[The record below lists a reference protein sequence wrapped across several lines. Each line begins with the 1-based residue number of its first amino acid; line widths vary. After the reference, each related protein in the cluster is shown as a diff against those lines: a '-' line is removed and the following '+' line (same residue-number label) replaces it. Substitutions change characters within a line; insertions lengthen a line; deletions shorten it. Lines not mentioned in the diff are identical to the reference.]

1 MRALTHSFLATVTL
15 SVAALNAVAQSPSM
29 AQQQPQQQQQQQ
41 QQQNAPYFQVNI
53 PEGWVTR
60 LTRPDG
66 ERVTFHNQTAA
77 FTVMPRDGKNASS
90 ELQALVQQMRGS
102 WRNTQM
108 GGAGQFDIAAQPSKY
123 KVIYQDFNGQDPQG
137 VQSQARVSMIQ
148 AGPRLVALVAT
159 SSQDSLRANGPALE
173 QLHNSLR
180 FNPQW
185 LVSADGYAPAPAPS
199 PTSGFDPMPNQPAM
213 RSPSNAAF
221 NPGGGFQVVPSQ
233 AGSGMALVKRGSGE
247 RSARQLTQNAVQA
260 LGASMDR
267 PPKLLGGMVS
277 KEDDEAMLSF
287 VGHQGGQIMQ
297 GYVVA
302 KLSQN
307 NYTVAVAMD
316 DPKRL
321 TRSGSALL
329 AAVDPAMANGG
340 RSGAGGGGN
349 NIGPSPYKNITW
361 KRVPFG
367 SGTLEMPSD
376 WNVVGQ
382 SQGAVDIV
390 GPRGEVLGL
399 GSASQVITP
408 EAARL
413 LPLPPQMY
421 VAPATTDPITAFR
434 SVQPQMERMALNM
447 GRPVVR
453 MGRVHE
459 SDRIQFPGFNAALIA
474 SDGIGSVGNKPYR
487 KLSLVAAGPVLATGT
502 WVYYTSEVYAPTE
515 LYPHALPVM
524 LKIWNSWTV
533 DKKVLMER
541 LVAASNSMR
550 ETQDILK
557 GIHADGAAS
566 RDRINAGWGQQI
578 RGTVTVAD
586 NNTGK
591 RSEEWL
597 YQPGPASNGVGTE
610 HNRHMDTVVRDA
622 NAAAGYE
629 RWQTVKP

>member
-1 MRALTHSFLATVTL
+1 MRNLTHSLLATVSL

-29 AQQQPQQQQQQQ
+29 QQQQQQPQQQQ

-60 LTRPDG
+60 PKG

-159 SSQDSLRANGPALE
+159 SSQGSLQANSPALE
-173 QLHNSLR
+173 QLHNSIR

-185 LVSADGYAPAPAPS
+185 VIAGGGMPTPARAPMPAPAP
-199 PTSGFDPMPNQPAM
+199 GFGPPQGN
-213 RSPSNAAF
+213 PSAF
-221 NPGGGFQVVPSQ
+221 NPGGGFQVVPNQ
-233 AGSGMALVKRGSGE
+233 AGSGIALVKRGSGE
-247 RSARQLTQNAVQA
+247 RSARRLTQTAVQA
-260 LGASMDR
+260 LSASMDK
-267 PPKLLGGMVS
+267 PPKLLSGMVS

-287 VGHQGGQIMQ
+287 VGHQGGQLVQ

-302 KLSQN
+302 KLSPP

-316 DPKRL
+316 DPQRL
-321 TRSGSALL
+321 SRSGAALL
-329 AAVDPAMANGG
+329 AAVDPAMAGG
-340 RSGAGGGGN
+340 ERAGGGAGGGAGGSN
-349 NIGPSPYKNITW
+349 SGANIGPSPYKNVTW

-367 SGTLEMPSD
+367 SGSLEMPSD

-382 SQGAVDIV
+382 HQGAVDIV
-390 GPRGEVLGL
+390 GPRGEVVSL
-399 GSASQVITP
+399 GSATQVITP
-408 EAARL
+408 ESARM
-413 LPLPPQMY
+413 LPLPPQMHM
-421 VAPATTDPITAFR
+421 APATNDPITAFR
-434 SVQPQMERMALNM
+434 SVQPQMERVALKL
-447 GRPVVR
+447 GSPVVR

-474 SDGIGSVGNKPYR
+474 SDGVGSMGNKPYL
-487 KLSLVAAGPVLATGT
+487 KLALVGAGPVMATGT
-502 WVYYTSEVYAPTE
+502 WLYYTSEVYAPTE

-524 LKIWNSWTV
+524 LRIWNSWTV

-557 GIHADGAAS
+557 GINADGAAS
-566 RDRINAGWGQQI
+566 RDRISAGWGQQI

-586 NNTGK
+586 NDTGK

>member
-1 MRALTHSFLATVTL
+1 MRNLTYSLLATVSL

-29 AQQQPQQQQQQQ
+29 QQQQQQPQQQQ

-60 LTRPDG
+60 PKG

-108 GGAGQFDIAAQPSKY
+108 GGTGQFDIAAQPSKY

-159 SSQDSLRANGPALE
+159 SSQDSLQANSPALE
-173 QLHNSLR
+173 QLHNSIR

-185 LVSADGYAPAPAPS
+185 LVSAGGSAPAPS
-199 PTSGFDPMPNQPAM
+199 PSPSPTPSFDPMPNQPTM

-247 RSARQLTQNAVQA
+247 RSARQLTQNAVQS

-287 VGHQGGQIMQ
+287 VGHQGGQITQ

-321 TRSGSALL
+321 TRSGAALL

-340 RSGAGGGGN
+340 RSGAGSGGN
-349 NIGPSPYKNITW
+349 SIGPSPYKNANW
-361 KRVPFG
+361 VRVPFG
-367 SGTLEMPSD
+367 SGQLEMPSD
-376 WNVVGQ
+376 WKIVGQ
-382 SQGAVDIV
+382 GQGAVDIV
-390 GPRGEVLGL
+390 GPRGEAVSLGM
-399 GSASQVITP
+399 ASQVLTP
-408 EAARL
+408 EAARMSA
-413 LPLPPQMY
+413 LPPQMFI
-421 VAPATTDPITAFR
+421 APATTDPMTAFR
-434 SVQPQMERMALNM
+434 NVQPQIERMGVKLGGA
-447 GRPVVR
+447 VVR

-474 SDGIGSVGNKPYR
+474 SDGIGSVGNRPYR

-586 NNTGK
+586 NDSGK

-597 YQPGPASNGVGTE
+597 YQPGPASNGIGTE

>member
-1 MRALTHSFLATVTL
+1 
-15 SVAALNAVAQSPSM
+15 
-29 AQQQPQQQQQQQ
+29 
-41 QQQNAPYFQVNI
+41 
-53 PEGWVTR
+53 
-60 LTRPDG
+60 
-66 ERVTFHNQTAA
+66 
-77 FTVMPRDGKNASS
+77 
-90 ELQALVQQMRGS
+90 
-102 WRNTQM
+102 
-108 GGAGQFDIAAQPSKY
+108 
-123 KVIYQDFNGQDPQG
+123 
-137 VQSQARVSMIQ
+137 
-148 AGPRLVALVAT
+148 
-159 SSQDSLRANGPALE
+159 
-173 QLHNSLR
+173 
-180 FNPQW
+180 
-185 LVSADGYAPAPAPS
+185 
-199 PTSGFDPMPNQPAM
+199 
-213 RSPSNAAF
+213 
-221 NPGGGFQVVPSQ
+221 
-233 AGSGMALVKRGSGE
+233 
-247 RSARQLTQNAVQA
+247 
-260 LGASMDR
+260 
-267 PPKLLGGMVS
+267 
-277 KEDDEAMLSF
+277 
-287 VGHQGGQIMQ
+287 
-297 GYVVA
+297 VA
-302 KLSQN
+302 KLSEN

-349 NIGPSPYKNITW
+349 NIGPSPYKNANWI
-361 KRVPFG
+361 RVPFG
-367 SGTLEMPSD
+367 SGQLEMPSD
-376 WNVVGQ
+376 WKIVGQ
-382 SQGAVDIV
+382 GQGAVDIV

-515 LYPHALPVM
+515 FYPHALPVM
-524 LKIWNSWTV
+524 LRIWNSWTV

-578 RGTVTVAD
+578 RGTVTVTD